1 MSHVLFWSPGEVV
14 PHEAVISEREPGT
27 DVARVVLHANGRVGQ
42 PSHDVE
48 LGASLAAARVVVCTA
63 LTRWLVESG
72 EQRQRA
78 VQVAVGLP
86 SLRHLDA
93 AQVKELFES
102 WRDRER
108 WTPTEIMVDGQPMAP
123 IDGTPARPPGN
134 GPSSRRASLT
144 WLSPL
149 GSGSTPRWCRPV
161 SSRIGLPTA
170 WTSRVLKLPS
180 RSQAVWLG
188 STLIGRPVSP
198 IRAQPA
204 AWVRECA
211 SR

>member
-108 WTPTEIMVDGQPMAP
+108 WTPTEIMVDGQPMAA
-123 IDGTPARPPGN
+123 DRWDAGTTAGEWAIVAPGESQVVITAGVGVDAALVQARVVADWAPYGVD
-134 GPSSRRASLT
+134 LT
-144 WLSPL
+144 
-149 GSGSTPRWCRPV
+149 
-161 SSRIGLPTA
+161 
-170 WTSRVLKLPS
+170 
-180 RSQAVWLG
+180 
-188 STLIGRPVSP
+188 
-198 IRAQPA
+198 RAQTAEQIAGSLARLDPD
-204 AWVRECA
+204 W
-211 SR
+211 